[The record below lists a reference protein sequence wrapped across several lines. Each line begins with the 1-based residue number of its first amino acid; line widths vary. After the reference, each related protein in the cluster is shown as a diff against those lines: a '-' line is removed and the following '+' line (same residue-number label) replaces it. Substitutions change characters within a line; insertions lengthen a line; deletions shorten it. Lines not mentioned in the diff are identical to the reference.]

1 MIWKRFVSLPSFE
14 PRRRIVAT
22 TIVYGLSLAVRF
34 TSATGDEVE
43 IPPQSLQ
50 YPNPGM
56 SVVTRDSAQLPYAE
70 WIPSAPRPI
79 LLRSEY
85 PRRTPPVAGC
95 LSP

>member
-1 MIWKRFVSLPSFE
+1 MIWKRFVSLASIA

-50 YPNPGM
+50 RPNPGM
-56 SVVTRDSAQLPYAE
+56 SIVTRDNAQLPYAE
-70 WIPSAPRPI
+70 WIPSAPQPI
-79 LLRSEY
+79 LLRSAW
-85 PRRTPPVAGC
+85 PRRGLPIAGC
-95 LSP
+95 IPP